1 MLVLT
6 RRLGETIVIGDDII
20 IKIVDI
26 HGKQIRVGIE
36 APSEISVYRGE
47 IYERIMQENKAA
59 AEAAAADEGSVA
71 ENVKELLKEKAT
83 SKDGSAEKVKDGI
96 KETE

>member
-26 HGKQIRVGIE
+26 HGKQIRIGIE

-47 IYERIMQENKAA
+47 IYERIMQENRAA
-59 AEAAAADEGSVA
+59 AESARNNDHIAASELKPLLIETDSGNDE
-71 ENVKELLKEKAT
+71 KE
-83 SKDGSAEKVKDGI
+83 
-96 KETE
+96 

>member
-6 RRLGETIVIGDDII
+6 RRLGETIVIGDDIV

-36 APSEISVYRGE
+36 APAEISVYRGE
-47 IYERIMQENKAA
+47 IYERIMLENKAA
-59 AEAAAADEGSVA
+59 VE
-71 ENVKELLKEKAT
+71 AT
-83 SKDGSAEKVKDGI
+83 SGDVKAMAEGLRDLLSHQAQGNNSKEAKVAK
-96 KETE
+96 

>member
-6 RRLGETIVIGDDII
+6 RRLGETIVIGDDIV

-59 AEAAAADEGSVA
+59 AEAAGVDTDAIE
-71 ENVKELLKEKAT
+71 ENVKKMLVDKAT
-83 SKDGSAEKVKDGI
+83 NGDKVEKGS
-96 KETE
+96 

>member
-6 RRLGETIVIGDDII
+6 RRLGETIVIGDDIV

-47 IYERIMQENKAA
+47 IYERIMLENKAA
-59 AEAAAADEGSVA
+59 VEAAIANDVKAMTGDL
-71 ENVKELLKEKAT
+71 KELITNQPSSNSKEV
-83 SKDGSAEKVKDGI
+83 S
-96 KETE
+96 

>member
-6 RRLGETIVIGDDII
+6 RRLGETIVIGDDIV

-59 AEAAAADEGSVA
+59 AEAAGADNQAVEANVQKILADKSVENDDLRA
-71 ENVKELLKEKAT
+71 E
-83 SKDGSAEKVKDGI
+83 
-96 KETE
+96 

>member
-6 RRLGETIVIGDDII
+6 RRLGETIVIGDDIV

-36 APSEISVYRGE
+36 APSEVSVYRGE
-47 IYERIMQENKAA
+47 IYDRIMQENKAA
-59 AEAAAADEGSVA
+59 VKASATDENAVAAKVKKILADKNIAKAEA
-71 ENVKELLKEKAT
+71 KAT
-83 SKDGSAEKVKDGI
+83 
-96 KETE
+96 

>member
-6 RRLGETIVIGDDII
+6 RRLGETIVIGDDIV

-36 APSEISVYRGE
+36 APTEVSVFRGE
-47 IYERIMQENKAA
+47 IYERIMVENKAA
-59 AEAAAADEGSVA
+59 AGATAGDVKAIA
-71 ENVKELLKEKAT
+71 ESIKKLIPSEK
-83 SKDGSAEKVKDGI
+83 SGPSSLQP
-96 KETE
+96 

>member
-6 RRLGETIVIGDDII
+6 RRLGETIVIGDDIV

-36 APSEISVYRGE
+36 APTEVSVYRGE
-47 IYERIMQENKAA
+47 IYDRIMLENKAA
-59 AEAAAADEGSVA
+59 AQAATNHEAIAELKNLIGSDEKTTPTGGNSR
-71 ENVKELLKEKAT
+71 
-83 SKDGSAEKVKDGI
+83 S
-96 KETE
+96 